1 MCIRDRTITR
11 IYQPKLR
18 GSVLINGLDVNK
30 IDMDALRQKEMGFLF
45 QDVPSPHIT
54 VREYLSDLERNGFL
68 NDLKES
74 RPFLNVY
81 FSDVFNLADIYEKKV
96 DVLSSGELQL
106 VRLLAALGKKDAS
119 MYILDEPTANIYPQI
134 RSAVIW
140 LLQELGKSKLI
151 ITISHD
157 EHLIGLGKSI
167 VME

>member
-1 MCIRDRTITR
+1 M
-11 IYQPKLR
+11 
-18 GSVLINGLDVNK
+18 
-30 IDMDALRQKEMGFLF
+30 
-45 QDVPSPHIT
+45 
-54 VREYLSDLERNGFL
+54 
-68 NDLKES
+68 
-74 RPFLNVY
+74 Y

-134 RSAVIW
+134 RSAVIC